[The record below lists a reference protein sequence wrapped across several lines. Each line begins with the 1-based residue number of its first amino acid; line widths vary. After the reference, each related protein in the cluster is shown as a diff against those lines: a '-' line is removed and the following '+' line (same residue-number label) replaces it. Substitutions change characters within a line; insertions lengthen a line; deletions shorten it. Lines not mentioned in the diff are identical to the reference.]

1 MKFDHIGIPTT
12 GEFDGEIELPNLQM
26 TVSDHQNNPFGIQ
39 WQRYWDDAPY
49 PDLVKTVPHVAFE
62 VYDLPAAL
70 QGQRVII
77 EPNSPSLG
85 VTVAFVEVNGGAGRA
100 DADRPHRPPR
110 PLGAS
115 GAEVRCQPCCSNQA
129 CIRRSSSSRST
140 SSMWVLS
147 IHW

>member
-1 MKFDHIGIPTT
+1 MKFDHIGIPTK

-62 VYDLPAAL
+62 VDDLSAAL

-85 VTVAFVEVNGGAGRA
+85 VTVAFVEVNGAPVELMQIDHA
-100 DADRPHRPPR
+100 VRPD
-110 PLGAS
+110 L
-115 GAEVRCQPCCSNQA
+115 
-129 CIRRSSSSRST
+129 
-140 SSMWVLS
+140 
-147 IHW
+147 

>member
-12 GEFDGEIELPNLQM
+12 DRFDGEIELPHLQM

-62 VYDLPAAL
+62 VDDLAGAL

-85 VTVAFVEVNGGAGRA
+85 VMVAFVEVNAA
-100 DADRPHRPPR
+100 PVELLQIDHAARPD
-110 PLGAS
+110 L
-115 GAEVRCQPCCSNQA
+115 
-129 CIRRSSSSRST
+129 
-140 SSMWVLS
+140 
-147 IHW
+147 

>member
-12 GEFDGEIELPNLQM
+12 DRFEGEIELPHLQM

-62 VYDLPAAL
+62 VDDLAAAL

-77 EPNSPSLG
+77 EPNSPSHG
-85 VTVAFVEVNGGAGRA
+85 VTVAFVEVNRA
-100 DADRPHRPPR
+100 PVELLQIDHEARPD
-110 PLGAS
+110 L
-115 GAEVRCQPCCSNQA
+115 
-129 CIRRSSSSRST
+129 
-140 SSMWVLS
+140 
-147 IHW
+147 